1 MDIYKMD
8 LWILRGLLRIFEGV
22 GLMVLEKSVIFV
34 G

>member
-8 LWILRGLLRIFEGV
+8 LWILRGLLRTFEGI

>member
-1 MDIYKMD
+1 MD